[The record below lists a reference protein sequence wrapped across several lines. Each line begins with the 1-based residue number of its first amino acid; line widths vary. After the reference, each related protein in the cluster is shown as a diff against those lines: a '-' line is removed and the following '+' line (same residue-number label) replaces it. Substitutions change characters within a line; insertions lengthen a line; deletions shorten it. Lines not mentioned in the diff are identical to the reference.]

1 MHESKART
9 TARPEKSVGVARAA
23 APLDPV
29 FDVLEVVGD
38 EPLLVVVRA
47 PEVEPESAPEA
58 EAEDVGAALLLDEE
72 LAMELVKLF
81 ENARTAPNSK

>member
-1 MHESKART
+1 MHDSNARM
-9 TARPEKSVGVARAA
+9 TARPEKSVEAVRAA
-23 APLDPV
+23 APLVPV

-47 PEVEPESAPEA
+47 PEVEPESVPDA
-58 EAEDVGAALLLDEE
+58 EAEDVDAALLLDEE
-72 LAMELVKLF
+72 VAMELVKLL